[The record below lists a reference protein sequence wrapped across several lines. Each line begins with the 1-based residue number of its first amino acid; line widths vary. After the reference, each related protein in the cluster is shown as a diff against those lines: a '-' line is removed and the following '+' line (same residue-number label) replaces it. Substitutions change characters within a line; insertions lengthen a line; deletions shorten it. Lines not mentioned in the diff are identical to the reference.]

1 MRKILQWALD
11 QEYAG
16 TLWSRGTENDFYFT
30 LMWYSSSPNFSN
42 VKQNKTRAFVVS
54 EFSITI
60 QLFFNLSFT
69 GVFLEMV
76 TAKLNVQIRVS
87 EPQYHVWDLRHW
99 QSQTLSTCVSSSQP
113 SINQPSWICL
123 WTALMETWPSL
134 GPSYVLQRTARS
146 SPTPWPLEVP
156 TATATLPSTRTV
168 PSNPM
173 GSRKA
178 PQKLPRMG
186 MVTPQTPRATTA
198 SPPTQWRKTRK
209 RRWVA
214 LGPAACAADGSELA
228 TSTRIRKPS
237 NNARLQRFRV

>member
-134 GPSYVLQRTARS
+134 GPSYILERTARS
-146 SPTPWPLEVP
+146 SSTPSLWTVP
-156 TATATLPSTRTV
+156 TATAITPLTPMV
-168 PSNPM
+168 PSNPG
-173 GSRKA
+173 GSRHS
-178 PQKLPRMG
+178 PQKVPTME
-186 MVTPQTPRATTA
+186 MVAPQTPLVMTA
-198 SPPTQWRKTRK
+198 RPPTQWRRTRK
-209 RRWVA
+209 RSLDAV
-214 LGPAACAADGSELA
+214 GPAAFAADGSKPA
-228 TSTRIRKPS
+228 T
-237 NNARLQRFRV
+237 